1 MKRGN
6 LFVTGG
12 AGFIGSEFLRQE
24 VMLGRYSRIFVL
36 DALTYAGN
44 LARIQDLIDN
54 NSIELIHANLLHVEA
69 YEKALQDS
77 DHIMHF
83 AAETH
88 VDRSIAS
95 GAEFVHSNVVGTFNL
110 IESARSDLS
119 KKLVLVSTDEVYGST
134 LNDFEFEEDSKLDPS
149 SAYSA
154 SKAAADLLGI
164 ANFKTFNQRIMI
176 SRCTNNYGP
185 FQDPEKLIPVV
196 IKAILQDDEIPVYG
210 DGMNVRE
217 WIHISDHCNALR
229 RILHDGKFGR
239 VYNIG
244 TGQRLSNLELIE
256 LIGRLLG
263 VTPKIKFVE
272 DRKGHDFKYA
282 LDSSRISSELEWK
295 PEVPFESGLSS
306 TVAWYVANRGALN
319 L

>member
-1 MKRGN
+1 MTHAN

-12 AGFIGSEFLRQE
+12 AGFIGSEFVRQE
-24 VMLGRYSRIFVL
+24 VKLGRYSRIFVL

-44 LARIQDLIDN
+44 LARVQDLIDN
-54 NSIELIHANLLHVEA
+54 NSIEFIHANLVQVEA
-69 YEKALQDS
+69 YAKAIQDS
-77 DHIMHF
+77 DHIVHF

-88 VDRSIAS
+88 VDRSISS
-95 GAEFVHSNVVGTFNL
+95 GAEFVHSNIVGTFNL
-110 IESARSDLS
+110 IESARTDLS
-119 KKLVLVSTDEVYGST
+119 KKIVLVSTDEVYGST
-134 LNDFEFEEDSKLDPS
+134 LEDSEFEEDSKLDPS

-154 SKAAADLLGI
+154 SKAAGDLLGL

-185 FQDPEKLIPVV
+185 FQDSEKLIPVV
-196 IKAILQDDEIPVYG
+196 IKSILQDEEIPVYG

-229 RILHDGKFGR
+229 RILSDGRFGR
-239 VYNIG
+239 IYNIG
-244 TGQRLSNLELIE
+244 TGQRLTNLELIQ
-256 LIGRLLG
+256 LIGKSLG

-272 DRKGHDFKYA
+272 DRKGHDFRYA
-282 LDSSRISSELEWK
+282 LDSSRISSELDWK
-295 PEVPFESGLSS
+295 AEVPFESGLHS
-306 TVAWYVANRGALN
+306 TVAWYAANRGALN

>member
-1 MKRGN
+1 MTHAN

-24 VMLGRYSRIFVL
+24 VKIGRYSRIFVL

-44 LARIQDLIDN
+44 LSRIQDLIDS
-54 NSIELIHANLLHVEA
+54 NSIEFIHAELVQVKA
-69 YEKALQDS
+69 YAKAIQAS
-77 DHIMHF
+77 DHVVHF

-88 VDRSIAS
+88 VDRSISS
-95 GAEFVHSNVVGTFNL
+95 GEEFVHSNVVGTFNL
-110 IESARSDLS
+110 IESARTDLS
-119 KKLVLVSTDEVYGST
+119 KKIVLVSTDEVYGST
-134 LNDFEFEEDSKLDPS
+134 PEDSEFNEDSKLDPS

-154 SKAAADLLGI
+154 SKAAGDLLGL

-185 FQDPEKLIPVV
+185 FQDSEKLIPVV
-196 IKAILQDDEIPVYG
+196 IKSILQDEEIPVYG

-229 RILHDGKFGR
+229 RILCDGKFGR
-239 VYNIG
+239 IYNIG
-244 TGQRLSNLELIE
+244 TGQRLTNLELIE
-256 LIGRLLG
+256 LIGKSLG
-263 VTPKIKFVE
+263 ATPKIKFVE
-272 DRKGHDFKYA
+272 DRKGHDFRYA
-282 LDSSRISSELEWK
+282 LDSSRISSELDWK
-295 PEVPFESGLSS
+295 AEVPFESGLSS
-306 TVAWYVANRGALN
+306 TVAWYAANRGALN

>member
-1 MKRGN
+1 MTRAN

-24 VMLGRYSRIFVL
+24 VKIGRYSRIFVL

-44 LARIQDLIDN
+44 LSRIQDLIDSK
-54 NSIELIHANLLHVEA
+54 SIEFIHANLNQVKA
-69 YEKALQDS
+69 YAKVIQDS

-88 VDRSIAS
+88 VDRSISS
-95 GAEFVHSNVVGTFNL
+95 GAEFVDSNVVGTFNL
-110 IESARSDLS
+110 IESARTDLS
-119 KKLVLVSTDEVYGST
+119 KKIVLVSTDEVYGST
-134 LNDFEFEEDSKLDPS
+134 PWDSEFNEDSKLDPS

-154 SKAAADLLGI
+154 SKAASDLLGL
-164 ANFKTFNQRIMI
+164 ANFKTYNQRIMI

-185 FQDPEKLIPVV
+185 FQDSEKLIPVV
-196 IKAILQDDEIPVYG
+196 IKSILNDDDIPVYG

-229 RILHDGKFGR
+229 RILWDGRFGR
-239 VYNIG
+239 IYNIG
-244 TGQRLSNLELIE
+244 TGQRLTNLKLIE
-256 LIGRLLG
+256 LIGKALG

-272 DRKGHDFKYA
+272 DRKGHDFRYA
-282 LDSSRISSELEWK
+282 LDSSRILSELDWK
-295 PEVPFESGLSS
+295 AEVPFESGLSS
-306 TVAWYVANRGALN
+306 TVAWYAANRGALN

>member
-1 MKRGN
+1 MTHAN

-12 AGFIGSEFLRQE
+12 AGFIGSEFLRQA
-24 VMLGRYSRIFVL
+24 VSMGRYSRIFVL

-44 LARIQDLIDN
+44 LSRIQDLIDS
-54 NSIELIHANLLHVEA
+54 NSIEFIHANLVRVRA
-69 YEKALQDS
+69 YEKAIQAS
-77 DHIMHF
+77 DHIVHF

-88 VDRSIAS
+88 VDRSISS

-110 IESARSDLS
+110 IESARTDLS
-119 KKLVLVSTDEVYGST
+119 KKIVLVSTDEVYGST
-134 LNDFEFEEDSKLDPS
+134 PEDSEFNEDSKLDPS

-154 SKAAADLLGI
+154 SKAAGDLLGL

-185 FQDPEKLIPVV
+185 FQDSEKLIPVV
-196 IKAILQDDEIPVYG
+196 IKSILQDEEIPVYG

-229 RILHDGKFGR
+229 RILCDGKFGR
-239 VYNIG
+239 IYNIG
-244 TGQRLSNLELIE
+244 TGQRLTNLELIE
-256 LIGRLLG
+256 LIGKSLG

-272 DRKGHDFKYA
+272 DRKGHDFRYA
-282 LDSSRISSELEWK
+282 LDSSRISSELDWK
-295 PEVPFESGLSS
+295 AEVPFESGLSS
-306 TVAWYVANRGALN
+306 TVAWYAANRGALN